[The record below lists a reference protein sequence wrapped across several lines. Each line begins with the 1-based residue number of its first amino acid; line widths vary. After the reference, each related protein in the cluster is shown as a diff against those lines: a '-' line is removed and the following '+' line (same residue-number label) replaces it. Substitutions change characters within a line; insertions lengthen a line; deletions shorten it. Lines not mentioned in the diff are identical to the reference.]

1 MVWNY
6 FCSMDQ
12 YIEFIKIP
20 TEYDYLKEI
29 GRIWHI
35 LCTDGAMNFK
45 MGTQDYEIKTSDF
58 AIWIGGMKITDISI
72 SKDFNG
78 IIMAF
83 EENYY
88 YTYNSRSNYETIGQL
103 TLSENPVINLT
114 EKDVEIIKNSMIII
128 QQRYQDTANLF
139 YKELLSAYLKAHV
152 YEIFGIHS
160 RLFQNIELESRPAII
175 MAEFLKLLEKKEF
188 MKNRSTTYFA
198 KKLSVSPHYLTEVS
212 NRLSHHP
219 ASFWIDRFT
228 FQELMVTLRKKK
240 QSLTQ
245 LADEFKFSSLSHL
258 SNFIKKYAGVSP
270 KYLIEK

>member
-1 MVWNY
+1 ME
-6 FCSMDQ
+6 Q
-12 YIEFIKIP
+12 YIEFIETP
-20 TEYDYLKEI
+20 SRYDYLKEI

-35 LCTDGAMNFK
+35 LCFNGSLKFK
-45 MGTQDYEIKTSDF
+45 MGNKEYEIKARDL
-58 AIWIGGMKITDISI
+58 AIWVGGMKIADISV
-72 SKDFNG
+72 SKDFKC

-128 QQRYQDTANLF
+128 QQRYQDTANPF

>member
-1 MVWNY
+1 ME
-6 FCSMDQ
+6 Q
-12 YIEFIKIP
+12 YIEFITTP

-35 LCTDGAMNFK
+35 LCTDGGMKFK
-45 MGTQDYEIKTSDF
+45 MGTQNYEVKTCDL
-58 AIWIGGMKITDISI
+58 AIWVGGMKITDISV

-88 YTYNSRSNYETIGQL
+88 YTYNSRSNYETIGLL

-114 EKDVEIIKNSMIII
+114 EKDSDVIKNSMVII

-160 RLFQNIELESRPAII
+160 RMFQKIKLESRPAII
-175 MAEFLKLLEKKEF
+175 MADFLKLLEKKEF
-188 MKNRSTTYFA
+188 LNSRSTSYFA
-198 KKLSVSPHYLTEVS
+198 TKLAVSPHYLTEVS

-228 FQELMVTLRKKK
+228 FQEILVRLRKKK
-240 QSLTQ
+240 HSLTQ
-245 LADEFKFSSLSHL
+245 LADEFNFSSLSHL